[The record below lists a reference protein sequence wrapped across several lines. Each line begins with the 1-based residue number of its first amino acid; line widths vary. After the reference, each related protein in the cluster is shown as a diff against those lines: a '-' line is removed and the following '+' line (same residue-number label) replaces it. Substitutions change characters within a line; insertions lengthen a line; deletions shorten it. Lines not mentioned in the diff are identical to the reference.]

1 MQILQVASC
10 YRNWDKLLPYG
21 PLGLYA
27 DFTHCTLTYLC
38 LQLNAAARNL
48 AEGTETGSDQPPG
61 VAKPARK
68 SLTGETS
75 KGEPKRHT
83 MHFVGQR
90 DGESQSVGLQRRSL
104 DISSSERLAEDNNRQ
119 VGVQVETGQ
128 GKLKSEAGFFPLAP
142 TMCIK

>member
-1 MQILQVASC
+1 MSL
-10 YRNWDKLLPYG
+10 
-21 PLGLYA
+21 
-27 DFTHCTLTYLC
+27 FC

-48 AEGTETGSDQPPG
+48 AEGTEIGSDQPPG

-104 DISSSERLAEDNNRQ
+104 DISSSERLSEDNNRQ
-119 VGVQVETGQ
+119 VGVQVEIGQ
-128 GKLKSEAGFFPLAP
+128 SETQA
-142 TMCIK
+142 